1 MSDPERDSLGMVS
14 RFRDA
19 DKGGKHV
26 LAIDEG
32 TTGITA
38 LVIAADG
45 RVVGRGY
52 REITQHYPQ
61 PGWVE
66 HDADEI
72 FERTLLTARDA
83 ITQAGVK
90 PDVLGITNQR
100 ETIVLWHRD
109 TGKPLARAIVWQDR
123 RTTERCAQLKGKA
136 SFIAERTGLRPDPYF
151 SATKIE
157 WLLKKPEIAFVAR
170 NGRLLAG
177 TMDTWLI
184 WKLTGGR
191 VHATDPTNASRT
203 LLFDIQ
209 RLRWSKELCDLFGVP
224 IEILP
229 EVRPSAGDFG
239 KTVTSFL
246 GKAMPITGVAGDQQA
261 ALFGQGCWAAGQAKN
276 TYGTGAFLL
285 LNTGKKLP
293 KPGEG
298 LLATVACD
306 EKGGAAYA
314 LEASIFIAGAAI
326 QWLRDG
332 LGILFNA
339 AESERLARSIESNDG
354 VYFVPALVGLGA
366 PNWEPKARGMIV
378 GLTRGSDRAHFA
390 RAALEAMA
398 YGTAEMLTAMA
409 KRGRVTFQELRV
421 DGGASANNWL
431 LQFQADMLGLP
442 VARPDVIET
451 TALGAAGLAGIA
463 GGVWKD
469 AAEFIGTRQ
478 FTTFNPEMDRGDAG
492 ELIEGWQRAVRAA
505 LGWARDNA
513 KSATTKKGK
522 PGGRKSTA
530 SRPPRPASRK
540 KK

>member
-1 MSDPERDSLGMVS
+1 MVS
-14 RFRDA
+14 RFRGS
-19 DKGGKHV
+19 DKGMKHV

-52 REITQHYPQ
+52 REITQHFPQ

-66 HDADEI
+66 HDAEEI
-72 FERTLLTARDA
+72 LERTLLTARDA
-83 ITQAGVK
+83 ITAAGVT

-100 ETIVLWHRD
+100 ETVVLWHRD

-123 RTTERCAQLKGKA
+123 RTTERCQQLKGKA
-136 SFIAERTGLRPDPYF
+136 SFIAQRTGLRPDPYF

-177 TMDTWLI
+177 TMDSWLI

-209 RLRWSKELCDLFGVP
+209 RLRWSKELCDLFSVP
-224 IEILP
+224 MEILP

-239 KTVTSFL
+239 KTVTSFF
-246 GKAMPITGVAGDQQA
+246 GKALPITGVAGDQQA
-261 ALFGQGCWAAGQAKN
+261 ALFGQGCCAAGQAKN

-285 LNTGKKLP
+285 LNTGKKMP
-293 KPGEG
+293 RPGEG

-326 QWLRDG
+326 QWMRDG

-339 AESERLARSIESNDG
+339 AESERLARSLESNEG

-378 GLTRGSDRAHFA
+378 GLTRGSGRAHFA

-398 YGTAEMLTAMA
+398 YGTAEMLAAMA
-409 KRGRVTFQELRV
+409 KRGRVAFQELKV

-451 TALGAAGLAGIA
+451 TALGAAGLAGVG
-463 GGVWKD
+463 GGVWAD
-469 AAEFIGTRQ
+469 AAEFMGTRQ
-478 FTTFNPEMDRGDAG
+478 FTTFNPEMDRGDADA
-492 ELIEGWQRAVRAA
+492 LIAGWQRAVRAA

-513 KSATTKKGK
+513 KPATPKKGK
-522 PGGRKSTA
+522 PKGRKSTSA
-530 SRPPRPASRK
+530 SRLPPSASRK